1 MKFSGAWKKFFTD
14 PWAIAALTIVIFF
27 ILTALTFDIY
37 AAWCQKNQLLPTY
50 MISSTDSSFLP
61 PCPAHILGTDYQGRD
76 VFLRTLAG
84 CSSALKTGVISGL
97 IAIIIG
103 VAAGVC
109 AGYFGGRTDDITV
122 WFYSTFAAM
131 PTLLFILAFAL
142 LFSKDFL
149 SPVLASGFRQIAAIV
164 HVEPG
169 MLGIY
174 LAIGLSGWVT
184 LCRVIRGETMKLKRA
199 GFVAAAKIA
208 GVSDIKIIFRHI
220 LPNVFHLIIIY
231 FTTLFASAVMLEVI
245 VSYLGMG
252 VQNAPSWGI
261 MIADG
266 QSRLW
271 SGVWWEITSASGA
284 LLILV
289 LALNI
294 LGDAM
299 RDAFDPRR

>member
-1 MKFSGAWKKFFTD
+1 
-14 PWAIAALTIVIFF
+14 
-27 ILTALTFDIY
+27 
-37 AAWCQKNQLLPTY
+37 
-50 MISSTDSSFLP
+50 
-61 PCPAHILGTDYQGRD
+61 
-76 VFLRTLAG
+76 
-84 CSSALKTGVISGL
+84 
-97 IAIIIG
+97 
-103 VAAGVC
+103 
-109 AGYFGGRTDDITV
+109 
-122 WFYSTFAAM
+122 
-131 PTLLFILAFAL
+131 
-142 LFSKDFL
+142 
-149 SPVLASGFRQIAAIV
+149 
-164 HVEPG
+164 
-169 MLGIY
+169 
-174 LAIGLSGWVT
+174 
-184 LCRVIRGETMKLKRA
+184 MKLKRA